1 MELKI
6 LNSME
11 IVDFDIQDG
20 SVVYL
25 AVSDNEE
32 NIEKLFQLGISDKE
46 IELWKDENVIDIT
59 YMTIEFWNYWSK
71 EKGFEVR

>member
-32 NIEKLFQLGISDKE
+32 NIEKLVQLGVSDKE

-71 EKGFEVR
+71 EGGFEVR